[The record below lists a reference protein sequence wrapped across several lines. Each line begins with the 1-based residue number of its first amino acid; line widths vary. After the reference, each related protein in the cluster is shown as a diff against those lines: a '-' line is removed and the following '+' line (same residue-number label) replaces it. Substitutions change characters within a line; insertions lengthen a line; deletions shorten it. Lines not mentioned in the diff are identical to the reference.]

1 MEYIEGQDLY
11 EYITEKGPLPED
23 VTRSIACILIDTLK
37 SIHGAGVI
45 HRDLKPENIMIKIKN
60 GKIKDLKLIDFGFA
74 IFYDDLN
81 KDTLKA
87 GTLNYM
93 APEILEGKKYGF
105 DIDVFALGV
114 ILYFILSGEL
124 PFYTDD
130 DEMIVKRILENDYN
144 IDTYSM
150 KEVTNEAK
158 DFLK

>member
-74 IFYDDLN
+74 IF
-81 KDTLKA
+81 
-87 GTLNYM
+87 
-93 APEILEGKKYGF
+93 
-105 DIDVFALGV
+105 
-114 ILYFILSGEL
+114 
-124 PFYTDD
+124 
-130 DEMIVKRILENDYN
+130 
-144 IDTYSM
+144 
-150 KEVTNEAK
+150 
-158 DFLK
+158 